1 MLSELRDPKILR
13 RIAELKALGLSDE
26 QIRNAIQEEFKIE
39 ASYKTISNIIKT
51 YSVRTKE
58 IIKQDKKFAEI
69 WKEILLDMVDRVKK
83 SLEDLDNTRN
93 LVLGKLNEAKGLDQ
107 TKEVKLLEIH
117 AEEIK
122 NTKDWGVVYNKIKK
136 ILGILKAPSFTDNYR
151 IITYIREVHNDIRAQ
166 NDTIKTMNEL
176 LKRLETETKETKIS
190 TVQSVQLSLH
200 QLKELEKL
208 GLIVI
213 KKDYYREIENEEDEE
228 S

>member
-1 MLSELRDPKILR
+1 M
-13 RIAELKALGLSDE
+13 
-26 QIRNAIQEEFKIE
+26 F
-39 ASYKTISNIIKT
+39 
-51 YSVRTKE
+51 
-58 IIKQDKKFAEI
+58 
-69 WKEILLDMVDRVKK
+69 
-83 SLEDLDNTRN
+83 
-93 LVLGKLNEAKGLDQ
+93 
-107 TKEVKLLEIH
+107 
-117 AEEIK
+117 
-122 NTKDWGVVYNKIKK
+122 KK

-213 KKDYYREIENEEDEE
+213 KKDYYREIDNEEDEE